1 MPVQLFSS
9 QMNQVLLI
17 FICPGFGI
25 IPAFRLESLPMPM
38 LMPADSGS
46 VKYFMPVYFHC
57 INIFHSQ
64 VSTLA
69 SIMCSEK

>member
-1 MPVQLFSS
+1 MP
-9 QMNQVLLI
+9 LLM
-17 FICPGFGI
+17 
-25 IPAFRLESLPMPM
+25 LMPM